1 MNTIC
6 NATCKALRTEHHF
19 RPPQSREQ
27 KDRVS
32 IVTRACS
39 FSENWNI
46 NMPSS
51 PGDELSYMPSLRNI
65 FTSSFL
71 PPELSLRILMYMHPM
86 QLNTSWIMGWEV

>member
-6 NATCKALRTEHHF
+6 NGRGKALRTEHHF
-19 RPPQSREQ
+19 RPPQSYEQ

-46 NMPSS
+46 NTPPS
-51 PGDELSYMPSLRNI
+51 PGDVLSYTPSLRNI
-65 FTSSFL
+65 FTSSLL
-71 PPELSLRILMYMHPM
+71 PPEPSLHISMYVHPM
-86 QLNTSWIMGWEV
+86 QLNTSWIMGWKV